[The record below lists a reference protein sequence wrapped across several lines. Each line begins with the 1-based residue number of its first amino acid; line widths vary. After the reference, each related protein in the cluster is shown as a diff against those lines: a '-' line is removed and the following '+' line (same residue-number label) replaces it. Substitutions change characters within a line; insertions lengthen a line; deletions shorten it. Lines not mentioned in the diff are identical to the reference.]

1 MFPSYFTVVNA
12 SYPNPSSSA
21 IAKLHKSGVA
31 TCIHVSKR
39 TSSRILS
46 LITCKIKLD
55 LHPSV
60 LSLGPQEITRN
71 NEPGKL
77 LPASFHGSPL
87 KRTHDTEDALAIVNR
102 RGRPQLF
109 ITITCNPEWPEIVEN
124 LLPGQKAA
132 DRPDLCCRV
141 FKHKV
146 DQLIADLKSGKV
158 YGPLDFFKIQSS
170 TNREAIHIPM
180 LSAGSETTTLSPT
193 WTPGF
198 GHNCL
203 LLISQAAD
211 SAKQF

>member
-12 SYPNPSSSA
+12 SYPNQSSSA

-46 LITCKIKLD
+46 LINTQNKIRLASKR
-55 LHPSV
+55 S
-60 LSLGPQEITRN
+60 ITESTAN
-71 NEPGKL
+71 HEPGKL

-87 KRTHDTEDALAIVNR
+87 KRKQDTEDALAIVNR

-132 DRPDLCCRV
+132 DRPYLC
-141 FKHKV
+141 
-146 DQLIADLKSGKV
+146 LSL
-158 YGPLDFFKIQSS
+158 
-170 TNREAIHIPM
+170 IHI
-180 LSAGSETTTLSPT
+180 
-193 WTPGF
+193 
-198 GHNCL
+198 
-203 LLISQAAD
+203 
-211 SAKQF
+211 